1 MSKHY
6 GVKSLLFGIYFVI
19 IKIMPQTQDEL
30 PKNIKEKIE
39 RREKKK
45 KPKIKVSGKRVFQLK
60 KILRKI

>member
-1 MSKHY
+1 M
-6 GVKSLLFGIYFVI
+6 LFGIYFVI